1 MFIYCAICCTCVC
14 ICINA
19 GARHLLYVHVFV
31 FVSMRD
37 EAQFVFVFV
46 SMCLYLYQCVCICTC
61 VCICINAG
69 RGTIGNKFWI
79 MAQPSLHQ
87 GQHRPIVLL
96 RQEADDDDNAFA
108 CLLFFI
114 SKPQLKLILI
124 SHLFIGHNLWILWSI
139 CLIPVGFA
147 VPQTFPGNLKEIP
160 HGSRMTS
167 S

>member
-1 MFIYCAICCTCVC
+1 MTSEKITEWKTHWYWITFAEIQLLFIYCAIC
-14 ICINA
+14 
-19 GARHLLYVHVFV
+19 
-31 FVSMRD
+31 
-37 EAQFVFVFV
+37 
-46 SMCLYLYQCVCICTC
+46 CTC

-147 VPQTFPGNLKEIP
+147 VPRNVPRQP
-160 HGSRMTS
+160 
-167 S
+167 

>member
-1 MFIYCAICCTCVC
+1 MC
-14 ICINA
+14 
-19 GARHLLYVHVFV
+19 LYQCRFEALVVHVFV
-31 FVSMRD
+31 FVSMP
-37 EAQFVFVFV
+37 
-46 SMCLYLYQCVCICTC
+46 
-61 VCICINAG
+61 G

-147 VPQTFPGNLKEIP
+147 VLQNVPRQP
-160 HGSRMTS
+160 
-167 S
+167 